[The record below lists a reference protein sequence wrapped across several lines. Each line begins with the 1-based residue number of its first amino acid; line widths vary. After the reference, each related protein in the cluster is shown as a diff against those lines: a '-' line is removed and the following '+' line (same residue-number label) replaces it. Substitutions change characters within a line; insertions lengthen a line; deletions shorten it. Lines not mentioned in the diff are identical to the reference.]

1 MSSELATPLSTQR
14 PKRADAARNYDKLLA
29 AAREAFTSEGED
41 ASLEGIA
48 RRADVGIG
56 TLYRNFPTRQ
66 ALLEAVYIGEVEG
79 ICLAAQELEGLDPW
93 QALTGWLRRFADYAT
108 TKKALAA
115 ELMAYMDEGSEV
127 FLHCRH
133 AIKAAGTP
141 LLEAAQR
148 SGDVRPDVRFM
159 DIVRMV
165 GGIATIPNAEP
176 GQVDRILA
184 VALDGLRARSTRSAA
199 RPAQQRSRQ
208 HPRHLQLVHPS
219 APSIQATDFRGRAKR
234 REGRDPDLRAAVPAA
249 TGLRT
254 RAQTVNL
261 IGDFGDSGERPDAG
275 CDSRCRG
282 ATGQGSRND

>member
-1 MSSELATPLSTQR
+1 LSSELTTSVPTPR
-14 PKRADAARNYDKLLA
+14 PKRADAARNYDKLLV
-29 AAREAFTSEGED
+29 AARDAFTTEGED

-48 RRADVGIG
+48 RAAGVGIG

-66 ALLEAVYIGEVEG
+66 ALLEAVYIEEVEG
-79 ICLAAQELEGLDPW
+79 ICRAVQEFDDQEPW

-108 TKKALAA
+108 TKKALAG
-115 ELMAYMDEGSEV
+115 ELMAYMDESSEV

-159 DIVRMV
+159 DVVRMI

-184 VALDGLRARSTRSAA
+184 VALDGLRAR
-199 RPAQQRSRQ
+199 
-208 HPRHLQLVHPS
+208 
-219 APSIQATDFRGRAKR
+219 
-234 REGRDPDLRAAVPAA
+234 
-249 TGLRT
+249 
-254 RAQTVNL
+254 
-261 IGDFGDSGERPDAG
+261 
-275 CDSRCRG
+275 
-282 ATGQGSRND
+282 

>member
-1 MSSELATPLSTQR
+1 MEPASASSENYTEGPSALSSELATSVPTQR

-66 ALLEAVYIGEVEG
+66 ALLEAVYFEEVEG
-79 ICLAAQELEGLDPW
+79 ICRAAQEFDGLDPW
-93 QALTGWLRRFADYAT
+93 HALTAWLERFADYAT
-108 TKKALAA
+108 TKKALAG

-127 FLHCRH
+127 FLQCRH
-133 AIKAAGTP
+133 AIKAAGAP

-148 SGDVRPDVRFM
+148 SGDVRPDVRIM
-159 DIVRMV
+159 DVVRMI

-184 VALDGLRARSTRSAA
+184 VALDGLRAR
-199 RPAQQRSRQ
+199 
-208 HPRHLQLVHPS
+208 
-219 APSIQATDFRGRAKR
+219 
-234 REGRDPDLRAAVPAA
+234 
-249 TGLRT
+249 
-254 RAQTVNL
+254 
-261 IGDFGDSGERPDAG
+261 
-275 CDSRCRG
+275 
-282 ATGQGSRND
+282 

>member
-1 MSSELATPLSTQR
+1 MESASASSRNYTEDPSALSSELATSLPIQR

-66 ALLEAVYIGEVEG
+66 ALLEAVYIEEVEG
-79 ICLAAQELEGLDPW
+79 ICRAVQEFEGLDPW
-93 QALTGWLRRFADYAT
+93 QALTAWLRRFADYAT
-108 TKKALAA
+108 TKKALAG

-127 FLHCRH
+127 FLQCRH

-148 SGDVRPDVRFM
+148 SGDVRSDVRFM
-159 DIVRMV
+159 DVVRMI

-184 VALDGLRARSTRSAA
+184 VALEGRRAR
-199 RPAQQRSRQ
+199 
-208 HPRHLQLVHPS
+208 
-219 APSIQATDFRGRAKR
+219 
-234 REGRDPDLRAAVPAA
+234 
-249 TGLRT
+249 
-254 RAQTVNL
+254 
-261 IGDFGDSGERPDAG
+261 
-275 CDSRCRG
+275 
-282 ATGQGSRND
+282 